1 MGRRIVWTSESRWW
15 LREIYDYIRQ
25 DSPETALKVVRRIR
39 EKARVL
45 LDFPEL
51 GHVYEPAR
59 EENVRVLLYGHYRI
73 VYQPSGPGEIHILG
87 VFHGALDLK
96 RHLKL
101 R

>member
-1 MGRRIVWTSESRWW
+1 VGRRLVWTPESRWW

-25 DSPETALKVVRRIR
+25 DSPETAFKVVRRIYD
-39 EKARVL
+39 KAHVL

-51 GHVYEPAR
+51 GHVYEPAC
-59 EENVRVLLYGHYRI
+59 EDNVRILVYGHYRI
-73 VYQPSGPGEIHILG
+73 VYQLSQREEIYILG
-87 VFHGALDLK
+87 VFHGALDLA

>member
-1 MGRRIVWTSESRWW
+1 VGRRIVWTSESRWW
-15 LREIYDYIRQ
+15 LREIFDYIRQ
-25 DSPETALKVVRRIR
+25 DSPQTAVKVVRRIR
-39 EKARVL
+39 EKARAL

-59 EENVRVLLYGHYRI
+59 EENVRILLYGHYKI
-73 VYQPSGPGEIHILG
+73 VYQPSESGEIYILG

-101 R
+101 P